1 MTIRAV
7 VASPAKHKSQN
18 ARATCCITGPTKAL
32 MALPIR
38 EASYRQSKTEPREPT
53 PSKLCAG
60 QACLTPACG
69 QVLAADCIAQTR
81 WGSDQPENKSAGG
94 YPPALGESP
103 NWETQLDYAIAPC
116 ELLETLLPELLEE
129 VLLEVAE
136 SPEER
141 RIGLSLQMPFELQ
154 VGQLDS
160 ANVVSNL
167 GKTIAAC
174 NGILIDNRLVGN
186 ARFDRPMYR
195 FGHNTLSTVV
205 VNLDGIKLLQIGE
218 MGSQELNEVFFYC
231 GSKGIWAKRPSLL
244 FVGKHSIRYGESVNE
259 TSKSAKLPLSIR
271 HVFPLVFVMPIYE
284 RVKVKRNA
292 VQLLDSQLSH
302 IFGYAVFQGQALLM
316 KHEADKVEVRNTTNI
331 ARLIDEDGQFSHQ
344 ALPSRN
350 PSRYKKCRG
359 TPPALGGPPIRSIH
373 LLYTTNRNVYSIVPR
388 VEHMFYTID
397 TNICSPYRKAG

>member
-1 MTIRAV
+1 MKDSEQTKPDLRATHHITHPADVLALWTMRKAV
-7 VASPAKHKSQN
+7 VCH
-18 ARATCCITGPTKAL
+18 AR
-32 MALPIR
+32 M
-38 EASYRQSKTEPREPT
+38 SSHEPT
-53 PSKLCAG
+53 
-60 QACLTPACG
+60 
-69 QVLAADCIAQTR
+69 V
-81 WGSDQPENKSAGG
+81 PENKNAGG

-103 NWETQLDYAIAPC
+103 NWETQLDYTIAPC
-116 ELLETLLPELLEE
+116 ELLEALLPELLEI

-136 SPEER
+136 SAKER
-141 RIGLSLQMPFELQ
+141 HIGLSLQMPLELQ

-186 ARFDRPMYR
+186 ARFDRPMNR

-231 GSKGIWAKRPSLL
+231 GGKGIWAKRSSLL
-244 FVGKHSIRYGESVNE
+244 FVGKHSIRYGEPVDE
-259 TSKSAKLPLSIR
+259 TSKSAKLSLAIR

-284 RVKVKRNA
+284 RVKVKRDA

-373 LLYTTNRNVYSIVPR
+373 LLYTTNRNVYSIVPK

-397 TNICSPYRKAG
+397 TNICSPYRKAA